1 MVEFLLISYFP
12 ISPHDIYT
20 AWLDSGLHTAMT
32 GGEAHVSDLVDEEFD
47 AWDGYI
53 RGKNLELE
61 TDRRI
66 VQAWRTTEFS
76 PDEANSRLEIQLEP
90 EKEGTK
96 LILIHS
102 DLPPHGT
109 IYEQGWEEAY
119 FEPMREFFK
128 DRKR

>member
-1 MVEFLLISYFP
+1 MVEFTLISYFHVLP
-12 ISPHDIYT
+12 RDLYS
-20 AWLDSGLHTAMT
+20 AWLDSDLHSAMT
-32 GGEAHVSDLVDEEFD
+32 GGKAHVNGQVGEEFD

-53 RGKNLELE
+53 HGKNLELV

-66 VQAWRTTEFS
+66 VQAWRTAEFS
-76 PDEANSRLEIQLEP
+76 PDEADSRLEIQLEAD
-90 EKEGTK
+90 KGGTK
-96 LILIHS
+96 LTLFHS
-102 DLPPHGT
+102 SLPPHGT